1 MRESVFLIRPWKRN
15 ELYQRTNSTKHKN
28 KTRFFE
34 RWGGKE
40 PSSENQFDWPKKKVE
55 KLFEI
60 FLKFQPPP
68 RETPKSPLIIKMP
81 FKTFLK
87 MTKSKFSTS
96 ESKIV
101 NALKNSLKSIET
113 SALPSSP
120 STSPYPT
127 PFFLYQL
134 SNERREVVFQWIFYQ
149 KRRISWNCNS
159 RLK

>member
-1 MRESVFLIRPWKRN
+1 MREVVFLFRPWKRN

-40 PSSENQFDWPKKKVE
+40 PSWENQFDWPKKRVE

-60 FLKFQPPP
+60 FFEISPPP
-68 RETPKSPLIIKMP
+68 SGITLIPLIIKMTS
-81 FKTFLK
+81 KMFLK

-101 NALKNSLKSIET
+101 NALKNALKPMET

-120 STSPYPT
+120 SPSPYPT
-127 PFFLYQL
+127 PFFY
-134 SNERREVVFQWIFYQ
+134 I
-149 KRRISWNCNS
+149 NCRVKDGKLFS
-159 RLK
+159 SESFIKKEE